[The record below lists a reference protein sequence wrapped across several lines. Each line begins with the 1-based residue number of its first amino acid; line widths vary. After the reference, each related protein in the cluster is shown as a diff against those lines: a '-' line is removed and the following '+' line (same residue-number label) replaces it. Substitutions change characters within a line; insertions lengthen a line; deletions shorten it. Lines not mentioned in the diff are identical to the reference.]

1 MIAEIHKKEIIK
13 YCEDYSNDESKLL
26 RNLMN
31 YTNEN
36 LDAPQMLCGSQVG
49 NLLQSL
55 IYSSQAKKILEIGMF
70 SGYSA
75 LKMAEALPTDGIIH
89 TCENNEQHI
98 QVAKKFFEKS
108 ANGRKIEIFPG
119 NAIDT
124 LKKFTKKSYD
134 MCFIDADKN
143 NYIKYFEECKKL
155 IKDNG
160 VILIDNMLW
169 GGEVLNPKDKESK
182 TIAKLAQIIKSDI
195 DIHNT
200 MLSIRDGLMLCV
212 KI

>member
-1 MIAEIHKKEIIK
+1 MIAEIQKKKIIK
-13 YCEDYSNDESKLL
+13 FFQNHSNEESPLL
-26 RNLMN
+26 RNLID

-36 LDAPQMLCGSQVG
+36 LDSPQMLCGSQVG
-49 NLLQSL
+49 NFLQSL
-55 IYSSQAKKILEIGMF
+55 ILTSRAKKILEIGMF
-70 SGYSA
+70 TGYSA
-75 LKMAEALPTDGIIH
+75 LKMAEVLPNDGIIH
-89 TCENNEQHI
+89 TCENNKQHI
-98 QVAKKFFEKS
+98 QVAKKFFKKS
-108 ANGRKIEIFPG
+108 PVGSKIKIYPG
-119 NAIDT
+119 NAVDT
-124 LKKFTKKSYD
+124 LKKFTKKTYD
-134 MCFIDADKN
+134 ICFIDADKN

-182 TIAKLAQIIKSDI
+182 TIAKLAKIINSDTN
-195 DIHNT
+195 IHNT

>member
-1 MIAEIHKKEIIK
+1 MIAEIQKKKIIK
-13 YCEDYSNDESKLL
+13 YCEHHSNDESQLL
-26 RNLMN
+26 RNLID

-36 LDAPQMLCGSQVG
+36 LDSPQMLCGSQVG
-49 NLLQSL
+49 NLLQGL
-55 IYSSQAKKILEIGMF
+55 ILTSRAKKILEIGMF
-70 SGYSA
+70 TGYSA
-75 LKMAEALPTDGIIH
+75 LKMAEVLPNDGIIH

-108 ANGRKIEIFPG
+108 SFGKKIKIFPG
-119 NAIDT
+119 KAIDS
-124 LKKFTKKSYD
+124 LEKFSRKTYD
-134 MCFIDADKN
+134 ICFIDADKN
-143 NYIKYFEECKKL
+143 NYIKYFKECKKL

-182 TIAKLAQIIKSDI
+182 TIAKLAQIINSDT

>member
-1 MIAEIHKKEIIK
+1 MIAEFQKKKIIK
-13 YCEDYSNDESKLL
+13 YCEDHSNDESQLL
-26 RNLMN
+26 RNLIN

-75 LKMAEALPTDGIIH
+75 LKMAEALPSDGIIH

-98 QVAKKFFEKS
+98 QIAKKFFKKSTNGEKI
-108 ANGRKIEIFPG
+108 KIFPG

-134 MCFIDADKN
+134 ICFIDADKN

-155 IKDNG
+155 IKNNG

-182 TIAKLAQIIKSDI
+182 TIAKLAQIIRSDT